1 MNLRLYL
8 ATLGLLALA
17 APALADPGHSGGAQA
32 YGEPGDP
39 KKPAR
44 VVQVTMRETDDG
56 KMIFL
61 PDLVKVR
68 KGEQIKFVLR
78 NNGEIDHE
86 LVIGTLEANLK
97 HGEQMQKNPDMEH
110 DDPNAARLAPKATGE
125 ILWTFTEAGEFD
137 FSCLIPGHRESG
149 MTGKIIVS

>member
-1 MNLRLYL
+1 MNFRLYL
-8 ATLGLLALA
+8 ATLGLVALA
-17 APALADPGHSGGAQA
+17 APALADPNHAGAQS

-56 KMIFL
+56 KMLFL

-68 KGEQIKFVLR
+68 KGEQIKFVMR

-86 LVIGTLEANLK
+86 LVIGTVEANLK
-97 HGEQMQKNPDMEH
+97 HGEQMQKNPEMEH
-110 DDPNAARLAPKATGE
+110 DDPNAARLAPKETGE

-137 FSCLIPGHRESG
+137 FSCLIPGHREAG